1 MHQAGRTEPRIS
13 GEVMG
18 KLKATIMDEPNP
30 LDEIAAA
37 EYAEWCEEQET
48 EQVNAQ
54 LQEIYHESLSSN

>member
-1 MHQAGRTEPRIS
+1 
-13 GEVMG
+13 MG

-30 LDEIAAA
+30 WDEIAAA

-48 EQVNAQ
+48 ELVNAQ